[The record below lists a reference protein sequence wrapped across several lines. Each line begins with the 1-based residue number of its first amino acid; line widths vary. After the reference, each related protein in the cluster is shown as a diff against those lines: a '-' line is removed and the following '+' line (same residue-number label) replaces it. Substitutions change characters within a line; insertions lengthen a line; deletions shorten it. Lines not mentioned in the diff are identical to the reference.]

1 MSTIE
6 VWRKSAR
13 SGENGSCVEL
23 SNLGRVRDSKNPTGP
38 TLTIGEAGVR
48 ALVQGAQAGRFAS

>member
-1 MSTIE
+1 MSAIE

-23 SNLGRVRDSKNPTGP
+23 SNHGGIRDSKNPTGP
-38 TLTIGEAGVR
+38 ELRLGVAGVR
-48 ALVQGAQAGRFAS
+48 ALVKGAQAGRFDS